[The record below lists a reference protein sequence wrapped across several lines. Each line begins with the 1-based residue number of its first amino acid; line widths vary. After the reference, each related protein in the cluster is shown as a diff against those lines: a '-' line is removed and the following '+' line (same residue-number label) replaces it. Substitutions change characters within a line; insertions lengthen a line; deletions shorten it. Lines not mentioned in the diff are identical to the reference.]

1 MNAYLK
7 NLNRIEILETL
18 ACTGRCIH
26 CSEGDHAGYTAHLDG
41 EAAARAVSEIAGAY
55 TIESLMI
62 FGGEPLLYPRDVCRI
77 LKAGRDTGIA
87 KREII
92 TNGYF
97 SRDGERIREVC
108 EALAESGL
116 GEILLSVDAFHQ
128 ETIPIKPV
136 LLFAACAMRAGIRT
150 RLSPAWLVSEQ
161 DDNPY
166 NVRTREILA
175 AFTAIGTGMAQG
187 NVIWPEGNAKLYL
200 AEYFEEGKEYRNPYE
215 DDPRDLRAVSIE
227 PDGTLLSG
235 NIYRESAPLILE
247 RYRP

>member
-1 MNAYLK
+1 
-7 NLNRIEILETL
+7 
-18 ACTGRCIH
+18 
-26 CSEGDHAGYTAHLDG
+26 
-41 EAAARAVSEIAGAY
+41 
-55 TIESLMI
+55 
-62 FGGEPLLYPRDVCRI
+62 
-77 LKAGRDTGIA
+77 
-87 KREII
+87 
-92 TNGYF
+92 
-97 SRDGERIREVC
+97 
-108 EALAESGL
+108 
-116 GEILLSVDAFHQ
+116 
-128 ETIPIKPV
+128 
-136 LLFAACAMRAGIRT
+136 MRAGIRT
-150 RLSPAWLVSEQ
+150 RRSPAWLVSEQ